1 MKEWLSKAW
10 KWIATGVAGGIF
22 LLVAFFLG
30 RQRRN
35 GEVDLAVAEHDL
47 KRAADDGKKA
57 EAKVIELSV
66 KQREIAEEILREKV
80 RRAGMTTEWENL
92 DAEEVRRRLRDM
104 GLLK

>member
-10 KWIATGVAGGIF
+10 KWLVGGVAGG
-22 LLVAFFLG
+22 LVLVAAFFLG

-35 GEVDLAVAEHDL
+35 GEIDLAVAEHDL
-47 KRAADDGKKA
+47 KRATDEGKKA
-57 EAKVIELSV
+57 EAKVVQLSV

-92 DAEEVRRRLRDM
+92 DAEEVRRRLRAM